1 MRLPAALLACC
12 AVLCPV
18 GAELGARAGEPA
30 SVDSST
36 GSAATLRVGVFVGM
50 LNEQAFPQML
60 YEPGHADL
68 ASSYIAE
75 VQAVRTL
82 HRFASIPLDVE
93 LEGGVGKRFGEDHQ
107 TELDLLPMLRWKLFP
122 WNRWLYTNLRLGLLG
137 VSYASSVSSYERQ
150 SSKNDRGSRFL
161 NLVIPELT
169 FARSA
174 SSSTEFFVRVHHR
187 SGIFGVI
194 DGTHG
199 GSSYVGAGFRFVL
212 K

>member
-1 MRLPAALLACC
+1 MQRLALLLAWC
-12 AVLCPV
+12 AVLCPGG
-18 GAELGARAGEPA
+18 GALGARADEPA
-30 SVDSST
+30 STESPA
-36 GSAATLRVGVFVGM
+36 GAGAILRVGVFVGM

-82 HRFASIPLDVE
+82 HRFTSMPLDVE

-122 WNRWLYTNLRLGLLG
+122 WNRWVYTNLRLGLLG
-137 VSYASSVSSYERQ
+137 VSYASGISSYERQ
-150 SSKNDRGSRFL
+150 SSKNDRGSKFL

-169 FARSA
+169 FAPSA

-199 GSSYVGAGFRFVL
+199 GSSYVAAGFRFVL

>member
-1 MRLPAALLACC
+1 MRWPALLLSCC
-12 AVLCPV
+12 AVLCP
-18 GAELGARAGEPA
+18 GGGELGARADEPA
-30 SVDSST
+30 SVDSPT
-36 GSAATLRVGVFVGM
+36 GSGATLRIGVFVGM

-60 YEPGHADL
+60 YEPGDTRL
-68 ASSYIAE
+68 APSYIAE

-82 HRFASIPLDVE
+82 HRFASMPLDLE
-93 LEGGVGKRFGEDHQ
+93 LEAGAAKRFGEDHQ

-122 WNRWLYTNLRLGLLG
+122 WNRWVYTNLRLGLLG
-137 VSYASSVSSYERQ
+137 VSYASSISSYERQ
-150 SSKNDRGSRFL
+150 SSTNDRGSRFL

-174 SSSTEFFVRVHHR
+174 SSSTEFFVRAHHR

-199 GSSYVGAGFRFVL
+199 GSSYYAAGVRFVL